1 MIIKAFSKEVD
12 LDNFSKQ
19 FCELFFSKEFGTE
32 RNNKKLLDLMEFPQ
46 KSGIKHVSYSVIA
59 NYIYDNDIEDID
71 VENNCS
77 ELSNVLGSDF
87 KKEFIEKTTEYI
99 KLAYAQKEFII
110 SNYSKLDEHFTTMEE
125 RIENFEGKLNQV
137 EHNLGKIYAEFVT
150 LLGIF
155 TAIAFSIFG
164 GLQIVSSLFSK
175 LEFSKPLE
183 TLGFTLIN
191 GAIIAV
197 IIYGIILV
205 LFEGI
210 FKLTR
215 ISYNASENNYPI
227 NGKLKKWILS
237 VSGILFVVGILLII
251 FWYCTKKK

>member
-1 MIIKAFSKEVD
+1 MTTKTFSKEVD

-32 RNNKKLLDLMEFPQ
+32 RNNQKFLDLMEFPQ

-99 KLAYAQKEFII
+99 KLAYAQKRFIV
-110 SNYSKLDEHFTTMEE
+110 SNYSKLDEHFSTMED
-125 RIENFEGKLNQV
+125 RIKDFEDKLNQF

-175 LEFSKPLE
+175 LEFSKPVE

-191 GAIIAV
+191 GAIISI
-197 IIYGIILV
+197 IIYGIIVV

-227 NGKLKKWILS
+227 NGKLKIWILS
-237 VSGILFVVGILLII
+237 VSAVLFIAGICLILL
-251 FWYCTKKK
+251 WYFTKK